1 MPVVKVTRAGVRSAP
16 REVPT
21 ETTATVMPMT
31 LDRVGEECPEDEGPT
46 KVSSLAE
53 AFEKFTP
60 KVDFKTNVGEEGT
73 EFVAELDFKSLKDFD
88 PKQIRSRE
96 PGKRNDIADLQSQID
111 LLHRMR
117 ERFTL
122 LARLATR
129 IAEATLDDERVDAVT
144 VSVRKLDPP
153 VPQQLTT
160 SGVRITRVR

>member
-21 ETTATVMPMT
+21 ETTAAVLPMT
-31 LDRVGEECPEDEGPT
+31 FDRVGQECPEDDTPV
-46 KVSSLAE
+46 KVSSVAE
-53 AFEKFTP
+53 AFEKFQP
-60 KVDFKTNVGEEGT
+60 KLDFKTTVGDEGT
-73 EFVAELDFKSLKDFD
+73 EFAAELDFKSLKDFD

-122 LARLATR
+122 LAVKKAWENEGQRKEIIAALGELQAQLKR
-129 IAEATLDDERVDAVT
+129 IAGGEA
-144 VSVRKLDPP
+144 
-153 VPQQLTT
+153 
-160 SGVRITRVR
+160 

>member
-21 ETTATVMPMT
+21 ETTTTILPMT
-31 LDRVGEECPEDEGPT
+31 FDRVGEECAEDEAPT
-46 KVSSLAE
+46 KISSLGE
-53 AFEKFTP
+53 AFEKFAP
-60 KVDFKTNVGEEGT
+60 KLDFKTNVGEEGT

-88 PKQIRSRE
+88 PKQIRARA

-122 LARLATR
+122 LAVKKAWENEAQRQEI
-129 IAEATLDDERVDAVT
+129 IAALGELQA
-144 VSVRKLDPP
+144 
-153 VPQQLTT
+153 QLGQIAGGTA
-160 SGVRITRVR
+160 